1 MGQVHMK
8 IRSMM
13 MRCAGAG
20 IIAVAVVPWL
30 GGGSASAAVN
40 VYVAAKWNGTDS
52 ATSNVS
58 QAGCDYAEVTDIAHH
73 SQGWHFVLPGG
84 SGLTTF
90 SANFQTA
97 GKVTVTTTDSVR
109 GVIVQGGKGAVVF
122 TNGDDVLLYSADF
135 ANHPGQGS
143 AATAGN
149 NDMQLSHL
157 CTGGPTPPVDEC
169 TNLPGDEAEVP
180 PGYTQDEN
188 GVCTKDETTTPPPV
202 DVCSNINGNQATI
215 PAGYHAGPNNTC
227 VQDQTTTAPAAV
239 PLTATTPPPP
249 QTSVLPTKVTH
260 SDDTSVEAVKVPR
273 SLPHTGGSDLLGLG
287 SLSVG
292 LLLLGGALLA
302 APNLAVERSDRR
314 H

>member
-1 MGQVHMK
+1 MK
-8 IRSMM
+8 LRSTM
-13 MRCAGAG
+13 MRLAGAG
-20 IIAVAVVPWL
+20 MIAVAVVPWL

-40 VYVAAKWNGTDS
+40 VYVAAKWNGTNS
-52 ATSNVS
+52 ATSTVS
-58 QAGCDYAEVTDIAHH
+58 QAGCDYAEVTDISHN

-90 SANFQTA
+90 TANFQTA
-97 GKVTVTTTDSVR
+97 GKVTVTTTDTAA

-122 TNGDDVLLYSADF
+122 TNGDDVLVNSADF

-157 CTGGPTPPVDEC
+157 CTDAPTPPVDEC
-169 TNLPGDEAEVP
+169 TNLEGNQSEVP

-188 GVCTKDETTTPPPV
+188 GVCTPVTTQPVSVTPPT
-202 DVCSNINGNQATI
+202 DVCTNIDGNQATI
-215 PAGYHAGPNNTC
+215 PTGYHAGPNGTC
-227 VQDQTTTAPAAV
+227 VQDTTTTATTTAPAVAAQ
-239 PLTATTPPPP
+239 TSTTPA
-249 QTSVLPTKVTH
+249 TSVLPTKATH

-273 SLPHTGGSDLLGLG
+273 ELPHTGGSDLLGLG

-292 LLLLGGALLA
+292 LLLLGAALLA
-302 APNLAVERSDRR
+302 APNLAVERDRR